1 MWNFFISFLF
11 DSLDMYRAIMCGTKL
26 SWVHSVLWETDMQRE
41 TRKQS
46 SPWKCTIHITKCNLP
61 NILWST
67 GWHQIIYVKLQD
79 RFFWFDT
86 LDNYRGNYMGGQNS
100 LSVLSVFMEE
110 RQKEREG
117 AGILP
122 ICVCN
127 IRCFPWSC
135 NGASS
140 TVWMQNSLS
149 EGEAILPSLAWTITR
164 PGHDVILIRVSQQ
177 ICSLQTLVRR

>member
-1 MWNFFISFLF
+1 MWNFLISFLF
-11 DSLDMYRAIMCGTKL
+11 DSLDMYRAIMCAQNSLEFIQCYGKQTCRERQENKVPPGSAQYTLQNATCQTFCDQQGDTKL
-26 SWVHSVLWETDMQRE
+26 SMWNFRIDFL
-41 TRKQS
+41 
-46 SPWKCTIHITKCNLP
+46 
-61 NILWST
+61 
-67 GWHQIIYVKLQD
+67 
-79 RFFWFDT
+79 FDT